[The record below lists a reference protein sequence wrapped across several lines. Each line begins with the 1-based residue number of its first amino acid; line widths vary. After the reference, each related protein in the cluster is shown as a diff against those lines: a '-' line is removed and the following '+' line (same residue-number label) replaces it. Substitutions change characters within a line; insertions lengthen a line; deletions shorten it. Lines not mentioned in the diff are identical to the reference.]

1 MKNIFKALRTIAL
14 VIGLIFSA
22 STVFSAD
29 YLVNFEG
36 EGELKPSYASATVN
50 LSGLDWDMTDALIT
64 TLAGGLPEFINGER
78 AARMR
83 GYGTSSIKMLQ
94 DKVNG
99 IGTVSFYYRRYG
111 TDAQV
116 DWKVE
121 YSTDGG
127 SSWTQVGSAF
137 TAPSSDDVQFFSEA
151 VNVNGNIRI
160 RIKRAT
166 EEGTVNRRLNIDDIL
181 VTDFGGG
188 NPTVATPSFSP
199 PAGQFFGPVTVA
211 ISCTTP
217 DASIFYTTDGSEPT
231 QSSTPYTFP
240 VNINVT
246 TVLKARAYAT
256 GFDPSNIAQGTYT
269 IITPTLVTNLAQ
281 LRAAYP
287 STDYFKITGEVI
299 LTFKQAFR
307 NQKYIQDA
315 TAAILIDD
323 VSGKITTNYNIGDG
337 ITGITGTIAEFG
349 NMLQF
354 TPAMDPGAATSTGNQ
369 VVPQVIT
376 INQMLTNFENYE
388 SELVKIVGATF
399 ADAGS
404 AFANGLVYIISDN
417 SKASGNFR
425 TTFYDVNYIGTNI
438 PSGAGNII
446 GILNSRTDGDYI
458 TSRFLEDFEWSLGE
472 PTNYPTDFS
481 ATAYGQA
488 IKLMWTDATGSI
500 LPTGYLIKA
509 SNINNIT
516 HPVDGVP
523 VANDPDLSDGSAAMN
538 IPFGGEQH
546 MFTNL
551 PVEETY
557 YFKIFP
563 YTGTGA
569 VIDYKTDGTP
579 PTANATTY
587 QMVEVLFTTF
597 DENWEG
603 WTQYNVTGEQDWD
616 RDNAFGINNT
626 PCAKMSGFVSG
637 TSYANE
643 NWLVSPIIPL
653 LNIESELLS
662 FYSAVGFSGPEL
674 KVKVSTEYNGSGNP
688 NNFIWT
694 DLSDQV
700 IWPSGNPFY
709 EWTHSGFIDIS
720 AAGDDDLYVAF
731 VYFSTVEESAT
742 WEVDNIMVSGE
753 SIVGVSGLTKE
764 DHIAIYPNPGNGLF
778 NILTGN
784 DIDRIEVHT
793 VAGQLVYSQV
803 VSNKSHLLDLTHLN
817 KGFYM
822 ISLFDATSGLTTM
835 KKIIIK

>member
-1 MKNIFKALRTIAL
+1 MRTIFNALRPIAL
-14 VIGLIFSA
+14 VIGLIFTA
-22 STVFSAD
+22 STVFGAD

-64 TLAGGLPEFINGER
+64 TLAGGLPEFINGQR

-94 DKVNG
+94 DKANG
-99 IGTVSFYYRRYG
+99 IGIVSFYYRRYG

-166 EEGTVNRRLNIDDIL
+166 EEGTANRRLNIDDIL

-211 ISCTTP
+211 VSCATP
-217 DASIFYTTDGSEPT
+217 NASIFYTTDGSEPT
-231 QSSTPYTFP
+231 QSSTPYTIP
-240 VNINVT
+240 ISITAT
-246 TVLKARAYAT
+246 TLLKARAYAT

-269 IITPTLVTNLAQ
+269 IIVPIQVTNLAQ

-287 STDYFKITGEVI
+287 STDYYVVTGEVV
-299 LTFKQAFR
+299 LTFKQTFR

-315 TAAILIDD
+315 SAAILIDD
-323 VSGKITTNYNIGDG
+323 VSGKITTSYNIGDG

-354 TPAMDPGAATSTGNQ
+354 TPAMNPGTATSTGNQ
-369 VVPQVIT
+369 IVPQVIT

-404 AFANGLVYIISDN
+404 PFANGLVYVISDN
-417 SKASGNFR
+417 SKATGNFR

-446 GILNSRTDGDYI
+446 GILNSRADGDYI
-458 TSRFLEDFEWSLGE
+458 TSRFLEDFEWALGE
-472 PTNYPTDFS
+472 PSNYPTDFS

-488 IKLMWTDATGSI
+488 IKLMWTDATGGL
-500 LPTGYLIKA
+500 LPSGYLIKA
-509 SNINNIT
+509 SNLNNIT
-516 HPVDGVP
+516 PPVDGIP
-523 VANDPDLSDGSAAMN
+523 VANDPNLGDGTGAMN
-538 IPFGGEQH
+538 IPYGVMQYTFA
-546 MFTNL
+546 NL
-551 PVEETY
+551 NANADY
-557 YFKIFP
+557 FFKIYP
-563 YTGTGA
+563 YTGAGS
-569 VIDYKTDGTP
+569 VIDYKTDGAP
-579 PTANATTY
+579 PSAVATTY
-587 QMVEVLFTTF
+587 TMEIEYFTTF
-597 DENWEG
+597 DQSWEG
-603 WTQYNVTGEQDWD
+603 WTQYNVIGEQDWN
-616 RDNAFGINNT
+616 RDNTFGINNS
-626 PCAKMSGFVSG
+626 PCAKISGFVSG
-637 TSYANE
+637 TSYVNE
-643 NWLVSPIIPL
+643 NWLISPS
-653 LNIESELLS
+653 LNLQYISSHTLLS
-662 FYSAVGFSGPEL
+662 FYSAVGYSGPAL
-674 KVKVSTEYNGSGNP
+674 QVKVSIDYDGTGNP
-688 NNFIWT
+688 NNFTWT
-694 DLSDQV
+694 DFTDQAT
-700 IWPSGNPFY
+700 WPTGNPFF
-709 EWTHSGFIDIS
+709 EWTHSGYVDITDIQ
-720 AAGDDDLYVAF
+720 GYDLYVAF
-731 VYFSTVEESAT
+731 VYYSNDVESAT
-742 WEVDNIMVSGE
+742 WEVDNIMLSGQLT
-753 SIVGVSGLTKE
+753 VGVTDLTNKN
-764 DHIAIYPNPGNGLF
+764 INIYPNPGNGLF
-778 NILTGN
+778 NIHTEHEFDQL
-784 DIDRIEVHT
+784 EVST
-793 VAGQLVYSQV
+793 ITGQLVYSQQLI
-803 VSNKSHLLDLTHLN
+803 SSSILLNLTHLT

-822 ISLFDATSGLTTM
+822 VRLSDSTTGVTTM
-835 KKIIIK
+835 NKIIIN